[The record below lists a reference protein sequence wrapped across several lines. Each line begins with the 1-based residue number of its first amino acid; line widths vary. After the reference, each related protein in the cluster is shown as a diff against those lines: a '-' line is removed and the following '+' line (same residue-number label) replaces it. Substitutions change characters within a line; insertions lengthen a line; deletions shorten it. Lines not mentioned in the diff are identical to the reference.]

1 MYKQYQNFGEF
12 VQEKREDK
20 QITLRKFADTIGFS
34 APFWSDVEKDRRNP
48 PEIDKLHLIAQ
59 ILNLTES
66 ENAIMLDLAG
76 KKRNSVAPDL
86 PDYIRNAAMLPRR
99 LERRATLTRVKR
111 SGMRLS
117 RNSRSGRGNY
127 RNMYTPSFKVKSNG
141 VPILSKEEIDGIGE
155 QYVKAFCPEVLS
167 HPVPVD
173 IESFVENYLGFT
185 PDYQYLSITGYT

>member
-12 VQEKREDK
+12 VQEKREEK

-48 PEIDKLHLIAQ
+48 PEIDKLHLIAR

-86 PDYIRNAAMLPRR
+86 PDYIMERDYVAAALRTAR
-99 LERRATLTRVKR
+99 DLDAGEKEWNEFIEELRKR
-111 SGMRLS
+111 KG
-117 RNSRSGRGNY
+117 
-127 RNMYTPSFKVKSNG
+127 
-141 VPILSKEEIDGIGE
+141 
-155 QYVKAFCPEVLS
+155 
-167 HPVPVD
+167 
-173 IESFVENYLGFT
+173 
-185 PDYQYLSITGYT
+185 